1 MFGTT
6 FYNVIHE
13 KPAERPKPAEPP
25 KPAER
30 PKPIERP
37 KPVYTEAMSAKE
49 IYDYLDERVIK
60 QDEAKKAAAMIMWK
74 CLRGIKQNIM
84 FCGPTGC
91 GKTEIWRCLHTL
103 FPYRI
108 AIVDVS
114 SLTME
119 GFSGNTKWQDLFR
132 SEHFRDS
139 KYTIMVLD
147 ETDKMLSPRFTSTGE
162 NVSEH
167 IMSEGLKIIE
177 GTNMKIKMSNDNYR
191 YVDTNKIS
199 FVLLGAFSRKA
210 EEIAEKQRG
219 SSMGFG
225 SEKKDTKAYSKP
237 ITVKDILDYGVT
249 PEFMGRISKIVN
261 LSPMTKNDYESIL
274 YKEECSPIKK
284 LEKIYN
290 LKIYL
295 TAEHR
300 DMVLENAM
308 NNGLGI
314 RGMANELANLLDERL
329 FEGVTGDCV
338 FI

>member
-13 KPAERPKPAEPP
+13 KNAERAKPAEPP
-25 KPAER
+25 KPAEQ
-30 PKPIERP
+30 PKPVERP

-147 ETDKMLSPRFTSTGE
+147 ETDKMLSPKFTSRGE

-167 IMSEGLKIIE
+167 IMNEGLKIIE
-177 GTNMKIKMSNDNYR
+177 GTTMKIKISNDNYR
-191 YVDTNKIS
+191 SVDTNKIS

-210 EEIAEKQRG
+210 EEIAKKLDLEKGYRVVSNCGEDGGQ
-219 SSMGFG
+219 
-225 SEKKDTKAYSKP
+225 
-237 ITVKDILDYGVT
+237 TVKHLHFHLLG
-249 PEFMGRISKIVN
+249 G
-261 LSPMTKNDYESIL
+261 
-274 YKEECSPIKK
+274 KK
-284 LEKIYN
+284 LSI
-290 LKIYL
+290 
-295 TAEHR
+295 
-300 DMVLENAM
+300 
-308 NNGLGI
+308 
-314 RGMANELANLLDERL
+314 ELA
-329 FEGVTGDCV
+329 
-338 FI
+338 